1 LWHSTFGHDSNIT
14 RHAAYWQHVRLHHE
28 GIKMITAIV
37 QFKLPN
43 PVSRDKAQQLF
54 LGTAPK
60 YREAAGLVR
69 KYYLLSDDGATAG
82 GAYLWKSREDADRMY
97 TAEWRQHIART
108 YGVEPQV
115 QYFETP
121 VVVDNVVGDIAKG

>member
-1 LWHSTFGHDSNIT
+1 ML
-14 RHAAYWQHVRLHHE
+14 
-28 GIKMITAIV
+28 TAIV

-43 PVSRDKAQQLF
+43 PVSRDRAQELF

-69 KYYLLSDDGATAG
+69 KYYLLSDDGTTAG
-82 GAYLWKSREDADRMY
+82 GAYLWKSREDAERMY
-97 TAEWRQHIART
+97 TQEWRQHIART
-108 YGVEPQV
+108 YGAEPQL

-121 VVVDNVVGDIAKG
+121 VVVDNAIGEIAKG

>member
-1 LWHSTFGHDSNIT
+1 
-14 RHAAYWQHVRLHHE
+14 
-28 GIKMITAIV
+28 MITAIV

-60 YREAAGLVR
+60 YRDAAGLVR
-69 KYYLLSDDGATAG
+69 KYYLLSDDGSTAG
-82 GAYLWKSREDADRMY
+82 GAYLWKSREDAERMY
-97 TAEWRQHIART
+97 SPEWRQHIART

-121 VVVDNVVGDIAKG
+121 VVVDNVIGDIAKG

>member
-1 LWHSTFGHDSNIT
+1 
-14 RHAAYWQHVRLHHE
+14 
-28 GIKMITAIV
+28 MITAIV

-43 PVSRDKAQQLF
+43 PVSRDRAQELF

-69 KYYLLSDDGATAG
+69 KYYLLSGDGATAG
-82 GAYLWKSREDADRMY
+82 GAYLWQSREDAERMY
-97 TAEWRQHIART
+97 TPEWRQFISRT
-108 YGVEPQV
+108 YGAEPQV

-121 VVVDNVVGDIAKG
+121 VVVDNVIGNIAKG

>member
-1 LWHSTFGHDSNIT
+1 
-14 RHAAYWQHVRLHHE
+14 
-28 GIKMITAIV
+28 MITAIV
-37 QFKLPN
+37 QFKLPA

-60 YREAAGLVR
+60 YREAPGLIR

-82 GAYLWKSREDADRMY
+82 GAYLWKSRGDAERMY
-97 TAEWRQHIART
+97 TAEWRQFIART
-108 YGVEPQV
+108 YGAEPQV

-121 VVVDNVVGDIAKG
+121 VVVDNVTGDIAKD

>member
-1 LWHSTFGHDSNIT
+1 
-14 RHAAYWQHVRLHHE
+14 
-28 GIKMITAIV
+28 MITAIV

-43 PVSRDKAQQLF
+43 PVSRDRAQELF

-82 GAYLWKSREDADRMY
+82 GAYLWQSREDAERMY
-97 TAEWRQHIART
+97 TPEWRQFISRT
-108 YGVEPQV
+108 YGAEPQV

-121 VVVDNVVGDIAKG
+121 VVVDNVIGNIAKG

>member
-1 LWHSTFGHDSNIT
+1 
-14 RHAAYWQHVRLHHE
+14 
-28 GIKMITAIV
+28 MITAIV

-69 KYYLLSDDGATAG
+69 KYYLICDVQRYGRISGAFNPAVNQ
-82 GAYLWKSREDADRMY
+82 ADCRN
-97 TAEWRQHIART
+97 A
-108 YGVEPQV
+108 V
-115 QYFETP
+115 
-121 VVVDNVVGDIAKG
+121 